1 MSALKTLDSYGHT
14 FQHKVINSLLKE
26 RVFLLNI
33 RDVIEVDFFDHIGLK
48 WIVEE
53 TLNYFDL
60 YHTSPNIDFFKIEL
74 KKLDNE
80 VLQTAI
86 KEQLKSIYTLENE
99 DREYVEKEFNE
110 FCINQKLKKALLLSV
125 DLLNTGQYDEIRH
138 AIENALK
145 AGQDKNIGLEYTKDI
160 ESRYTKSKRQPIPTP
175 WDVIN
180 QLLAGGL
187 GGGDY
192 GIFYGGPGG
201 GKSWSL
207 VAIGAFALALGY
219 KVIHYTLELGEDYVG
234 KRYDACLTKINVDEI
249 DEHKDKL
256 PEYLSKYG
264 NNLIIK
270 EFPMKATKLSAVKSH
285 IQKCADLGFVADLI
299 IIDYVDLLKPPT
311 TRKDAKA
318 EIDDLHYGTKGLA
331 KELNLPIWS
340 VSQVNRAGAK
350 DDVVEGDKAAGSYD
364 KLMVADF
371 SMSQS
376 RNRKDKVKG
385 KGRWHIMKN
394 RYGSDGQTYDMEINI
409 KTGEFIV
416 LGEYDEDDE
425 YEKQPQ
431 QKHDPNIIQK
441 DEKELLLSKFKSFE
455 IG

>member
-1 MSALKTLDSYGHT
+1 MSALKSLESYGHN
-14 FQHKVINSLLKE
+14 FQIKVVNSLLKE
-26 RVFLLNI
+26 RQFLLNI
-33 RDVIEVDFFDHIGLK
+33 RDVIEVEHFEHMGLR
-48 WIVEE
+48 WVVEE
-53 TLNYFDL
+53 TLKYFDL
-60 YHTSPNIDFFKIEL
+60 YHSSPNLDYFKIEV
-74 KKLDNE
+74 KKLENE
-80 VLQTAI
+80 VLQVAI
-86 KEQLKSIYTLENE
+86 TEQLKSIFTIVNE
-99 DREYVEKEFNE
+99 DKEYVEQEFHD
-110 FCINQKLKKALLLSV
+110 FCVNQKLKKALLESV
-125 DLLNTGQYDEIRH
+125 DLLNTGQYEEIRH
-138 AIENALK
+138 NIENALK

-160 ESRYTKSKRQPIPTP
+160 KTRYEKSKRQPIPTP

-180 QLLAGGL
+180 KLTAGGL

-207 VAIGAFALALGY
+207 VALGANALSLGY

-234 KRYDACLTKINVDEI
+234 KRYDACLTKINIDEI
-249 DEHKDKL
+249 DQHKDKL

-270 EFPMKATKLSAVKSH
+270 EFPMKATKLSTIKAH
-285 IQKCADLGFVADLI
+285 IQKCADLGFVADII

-376 RNRKDKVKG
+376 RNRKDKVSG

-409 KTGEFIV
+409 KTGEFII
-416 LGEYDEDDE
+416 LGEYDEDEE
-425 YEKQPQ
+425 YKTKPKTNPNEV
-431 QKHDPNIIQK
+431 QKE
-441 DEKELLLSKFKSFE
+441 EKELLLSKFKSFKIE
-455 IG
+455 

>member
-1 MSALKTLDSYGHT
+1 MSALKSLSDYGYN
-14 FQHKVINSLLKE
+14 FQLKVINSLLKE
-26 RVFLLNI
+26 RTFLLNI
-33 RDVIEVDFFDHIGLK
+33 RDIIEVEYFDHIGDK
-48 WIVEE
+48 WIVENI
-53 TLNYFDL
+53 LNYFDQF
-60 YHTSPNIDFFKIEL
+60 HTTPSLEYFKIEV
-74 KKLDNE
+74 KKVENE
-80 VLQTAI
+80 ILQVAI
-86 KEQLKSIYTLENE
+86 KEQLKSIFTTLNE
-99 DREYVEKEFNE
+99 DKEWVEQEFNT
-110 FCINQKLKKALLLSV
+110 FCVNQKLKKALLDSV
-125 DLLNTGQYDEIRH
+125 DLLNIGEFEEIRH
-138 AIENALK
+138 TIENALK
-145 AGQDKNIGLEYTKDI
+145 AGQDKNIGLEYIKDI
-160 ESRYTKSKRQPIPTP
+160 ETRYTKSKRVPIPTP
-175 WDVIN
+175 WEIIN
-180 QLLAGGL
+180 KLLAGGL

-234 KRYDACLTKINVDEI
+234 KRYDACLTKISVDEI
-249 DEHKDKL
+249 DEHVEQLKDFLK
-256 PEYLSKYG
+256 KYE

-270 EFPMKATKLSAVKSH
+270 EFPMKATKLSNIKSH
-285 IQKCADLGFVADLI
+285 IQKCKDLGFNADLV

-311 TRKDAKA
+311 VRKDAKA

-331 KELNLPIWS
+331 KELNIPIWS

-409 KTGEFIV
+409 KTGEFII
-416 LGEYDEDDE
+416 LGEYDEEEE
-425 YEKQPQ
+425 YRKEEPKQPYNQ
-431 QKHDPNIIQK
+431 IQK
-441 DEKELLLSKFKSFE
+441 EEKEILLEKFHSFKIE
-455 IG
+455 

>member
-1 MSALKTLDSYGHT
+1 MSALTSLSEYGHS
-14 FQHKVINSLLKE
+14 FQLKVINSLLKD
-26 RVFLLNI
+26 RPFLLNI
-33 RDVIEVDFFDHIGLK
+33 RDTIE
-48 WIVEE
+48 
-53 TLNYFDL
+53 
-60 YHTSPNIDFFKIEL
+60 IDFFEHIGQKYIVEHIL
-74 KKLDNE
+74 EYFDKYHSPPNLEYFSVEVKKLDNP

-86 KEQLKSIYTLENE
+86 KEQLKSIYSLENE
-99 DREYVEKEFNE
+99 DKDYVEQEFNE
-110 FCINQKLKKALLLSV
+110 FCINQKLKKALLDSV
-125 DLLNTGQYDEIRH
+125 DLLNTGQYEEIRTT
-138 AIENALK
+138 IENALK
-145 AGQDKNIGLEYTKDI
+145 AGQDKNIGMEYTKDI
-160 ESRYTKSKRQPIPTP
+160 ESRYTKSQRNPIPTP
-175 WDVIN
+175 WDIIN
-180 QLLAGGL
+180 KLLSGGL
-187 GGGDY
+187 GSGDY

-256 PEYLSKYG
+256 AEFLSRYD

-270 EFPMKATKLSAVKSH
+270 EFPMKATKLSTIKSH
-285 IQKCADLGFVADLI
+285 IQKCADLGFKADLI

-331 KELNLPIWS
+331 KELKLPIWS

-409 KTGEFIV
+409 KTGEFII
-416 LGEYDEDDE
+416 LGEYDDE
-425 YEKQPQ
+425 EEYKEQPKQNPREV
-431 QKHDPNIIQK
+431 QKE
-441 DEKELLLSKFKSFE
+441 EKELLLSKFKDFK
-455 IG
+455 ID